1 LALGGDL
8 EPETLLLA
16 YRHGIFPWPWG
27 EQYPLA
33 WFSPPRRGVL
43 FFEELHIPARL
54 QRLFRQGRFET
65 TINASTANVI
75 HCCAAAENRRGGAHT
90 WITPQMIEAYCQL
103 ANLGHVVSA
112 ESWFNGE
119 LVGGIYGVK
128 IGRFFAGESMFYRQ
142 ANASKVALLALI
154 LHLQQLELSW
164 IDCQQCTAHM
174 AQFGARE
181 IERNE
186 FLSLLNGALST

>member
-1 LALGGDL
+1 
-8 EPETLLLA
+8 
-16 YRHGIFPWPWG
+16 
-27 EQYPLA
+27 
-33 WFSPPRRGVL
+33 
-43 FFEELHIPARL
+43 
-54 QRLFRQGRFET
+54 
-65 TINASTANVI
+65 
-75 HCCAAAENRRGGAHT
+75 
-90 WITPQMIEAYCQL
+90 MIEAYCQL

-186 FLSLLNGALST
+186 FLSLLNEALST